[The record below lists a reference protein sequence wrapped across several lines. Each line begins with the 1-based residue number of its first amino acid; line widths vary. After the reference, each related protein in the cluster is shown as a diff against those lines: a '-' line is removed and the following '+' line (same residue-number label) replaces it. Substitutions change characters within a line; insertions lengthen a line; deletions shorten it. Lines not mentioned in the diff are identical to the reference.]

1 MPLIVRFEVRIF
13 VHAVFWARHTFKRCF
28 ADFPSPLTDTYYCY
42 SAVFYML
49 FGFCPLYPGELVLT
63 SCRWKSETYHG
74 HVAIYSTQQYFDDNG
89 YVEIYVYRKDD
100 AVWHSAVET
109 ASSSSSSSTS
119 QAMAAKAVLPVKEE
133 PSSSTSEAVAVRA
146 EFFPVKEEPE
156 E

>member
-1 MPLIVRFEVRIF
+1 
-13 VHAVFWARHTFKRCF
+13 
-28 ADFPSPLTDTYYCY
+28 
-42 SAVFYML
+42 ML

-74 HVAIYSTQQYFDDNG
+74 DVEIYSTKQNFDDNG
-89 YVEIYVYRKDD
+89 YVEIYEYRKDD
-100 AVWHSAVET
+100 AVWNSAVEA
-109 ASSSSSSSTS
+109 ASASSSSSTS
-119 QAMAAKAVLPVKEE
+119 QAVAAKAELPVKEE

>member
-1 MPLIVRFEVRIF
+1 MPLIVRFEVRMF
-13 VHAVFWARHTFKRCF
+13 VHAVFWASHSFSRCF

-63 SCRWKSETYHG
+63 SCRWKSETYRG
-74 HVAIYSTQQYFDDNG
+74 DVEIYSTKQHFDDNG
-89 YVEIYVYRKDD
+89 YVEIYEYRKDD
-100 AVWHSAVET
+100 AVWNSAVEA
-109 ASSSSSSSTS
+109 ASASSSSSTS
-119 QAMAAKAVLPVKEE
+119 QAVAAKAELPVKEE

-146 EFFPVKEEPE
+146 DFFPVKEEPE